1 MAKNNS
7 RKIKVTN
14 LSYIAPLCQHGPIVT
29 PTYVDESTTYKLVQR
44 GYTVIEVEPLSGKEC
59 TLTISN
65 FFKSNRFDELTP
77 TKNPLNS
84 TVTGKTV
91 VGKAVPVSTI
101 AKDEAIPFESIVN
114 STENSYK
121 NTGVS
126 DPTNEKPVVP
136 FSNTQMSKAE
146 RKALAK
152 QQREAARAEAEAKAK
167 AEAEAEA
174 KAEET
179 EVSDSPAE

>member
-44 GYTVIEVEPLSGKEC
+44 GYTVIEVDPLSGKEC

-65 FFKSNRFDELTP
+65 FFNSNRFDNP
-77 TKNPLNS
+77 ASTKNPLNN

-101 AKDEAIPFESIVN
+101 AKDEAIPFESIIN
-114 STENSYK
+114 STENSFK
-121 NTGVS
+121 NTGTS
-126 DPTNEKPVVP
+126 NPTDEKPVVP
-136 FSNTQMSKAE
+136 FTNTQMSKAE
-146 RKALAK
+146 RKALAR
-152 QQREAARAEAEAKAK
+152 QQREAAKAEAEAKAK

-174 KAEET
+174 NTEET

>member
-152 QQREAARAEAEAKAK
+152 R
-167 AEAEAEA
+167 
-174 KAEET
+174 
-179 EVSDSPAE
+179 